1 MKKIPLIILTG
12 PTAVG
17 KTDLSIKIAKD
28 LDAEIISADSM
39 QIYEYMD
46 VGSAKVTKEEMDGIH
61 HYMIDEVKPDFKFS
75 VSEFQLRADKYIDEI
90 IEKNK
95 LPLVTGG
102 TGLYLNSLIYNM
114 DFAKS
119 DANNELRESL
129 RLELEEHGIDY
140 MHEKLRSL
148 DEESA
153 NRIHKNNTKSA
164 KSDANNELR
173 ESLRLELEEHG
184 IDYMHEKLRSLDEES
199 ANRIHKNNT
208 KRVIRALEV
217 CLSGEKMNDFSRD
230 LKFND
235 KYEPIIIV
243 LNRERDH
250 LYERINKRVDIMLEK
265 GLIDEVKNLLNMGYS
280 KDLVSMQGIGYKE
293 IIKYLDGEYT
303 YDEAIEV
310 IKRDSRRYAKRQ
322 ITWFKRYESAKWF
335 NLDEYNDFNIL
346 EKDVLT
352 YIENKIKL
360 V

>member
-75 VSEFQLRADKYIDEI
+75 VSEFQLR
-90 IEKNK
+90 
-95 LPLVTGG
+95 

-114 DFAKS
+114 DF
-119 DANNELRESL
+119 
-129 RLELEEHGIDY
+129 
-140 MHEKLRSL
+140 
-148 DEESA
+148 
-153 NRIHKNNTKSA
+153 A

>member
-119 DANNELRESL
+119 DANNELRE
-129 RLELEEHGIDY
+129 Y
-140 MHEKLRSL
+140 
-148 DEESA
+148 
-153 NRIHKNNTKSA
+153 
-164 KSDANNELR
+164 
-173 ESLRLELEEHG
+173 LRLELEEHG